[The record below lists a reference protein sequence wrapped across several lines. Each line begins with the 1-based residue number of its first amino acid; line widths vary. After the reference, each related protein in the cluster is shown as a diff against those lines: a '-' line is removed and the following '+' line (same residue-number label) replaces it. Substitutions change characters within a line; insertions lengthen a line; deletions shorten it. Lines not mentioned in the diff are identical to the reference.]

1 MSKDL
6 GTTWGS
12 VYVDGRL
19 MPASEGMVSACNRG
33 LLYGDGIFETV
44 RVYNG
49 MPFMLD
55 AHIDRMAG
63 GCSVIRM
70 TPPEA
75 DEIRGAAR
83 QVLDANGLTGD
94 AYLRITVTRGA
105 TGLMWYDLVHDK
117 PTLIL
122 LAKPFSPPD
131 FGDGLRITVS
141 PSFRSDERSPLSRI
155 KHTGILWKI
164 LPRNE
169 AKSRGFDDSLLLN
182 TAGNVS
188 EGTSANIFWAKDDM
202 LCTPS
207 LECGILP
214 GVTRAAI
221 ADIARKHG
229 ITVSEGAF
237 PLENLLAA
245 DEAFL
250 TSSTAEL
257 SPIRSIEDKVFAT
270 GAPGPTTIRLSDL
283 YREHVR
289 SLTSEPPASRVG
301 RA

>member
-1 MSKDL
+1 MSAMSTDL
-6 GTTWGS
+6 GKTWGN

-19 MPASEGMVSACNRG
+19 LPASEGMVSACNRG

-83 QVLDANGLTGD
+83 RVLDANGLTGD

-105 TGLMWYDLVHDK
+105 TGLMWYDLGHDE

-122 LAKPFSPPD
+122 LAKPFSPPN
-131 FGDGLRITVS
+131 FGDGLRMTVS

-169 AKSRGFDDSLLLN
+169 AKSRGFDDSLLMN

-188 EGTSANIFWAKDDM
+188 EGTSANIFWAKDGV

-207 LECGILP
+207 LGCGILP
-214 GVTRAAI
+214 GVTRAVI
-221 ADIARKHG
+221 TDIARKHG
-229 ITVSEGAF
+229 ITVREGAF
-237 PLENLLAA
+237 PLEDLLTA
-245 DEAFL
+245 EEVFL
-250 TSSTAEL
+250 TSSTSEL
-257 SPIRSIEDKVFAT
+257 SPVRSVEDSTFPG
-270 GAPGPTTIRLSDL
+270 GAPGPITITLSGL
-283 YREHVR
+283 YRERVR
-289 SLTSEPPASRVG
+289 SLTPEPPAS
-301 RA
+301 